1 MFPFFN
7 KDFFKSVFDGQKT
20 LEMKAPNGAIYRF
33 TTNSIDDE
41 TFDKFRKKLEEAV
54 KNNDQAAFDKAWN
67 ELTEQNQLIPN
78 IESEFKKFHDYV
90 QQFFEETTPLFKKT
104 EFPLLTDSFFSR
116 PKTLTEESIDK
127 QIEHYR
133 KKIEELENIKKNMNT
148 EKRKLEIKDE
158 IAKKKKLLDAKLD
171 EFAKNLDND
180 QMKKQLTDEM
190 TKINNEIKQLE
201 KELENLS

>member
-1 MFPFFN
+1 
-7 KDFFKSVFDGQKT
+7 
-20 LEMKAPNGAIYRF
+20 
-33 TTNSIDDE
+33 
-41 TFDKFRKKLEEAV
+41 
-54 KNNDQAAFDKAWN
+54 
-67 ELTEQNQLIPN
+67 
-78 IESEFKKFHDYV
+78 
-90 QQFFEETTPLFKKT
+90 
-104 EFPLLTDSFFSR
+104 
-116 PKTLTEESIDK
+116 
-127 QIEHYR
+127 
-133 KKIEELENIKKNMNT
+133 MNT